1 MYVIREE
8 HSFSQIRFGIL
19 LMEIEVGRYRKK
31 PLEEQ
36 LCHHRKDEL
45 EDELNFLFVCKAYK

>member
-1 MYVIREE
+1 
-8 HSFSQIRFGIL
+8 
-19 LMEIEVGRYRKK
+19 MEIEVGRYRKK